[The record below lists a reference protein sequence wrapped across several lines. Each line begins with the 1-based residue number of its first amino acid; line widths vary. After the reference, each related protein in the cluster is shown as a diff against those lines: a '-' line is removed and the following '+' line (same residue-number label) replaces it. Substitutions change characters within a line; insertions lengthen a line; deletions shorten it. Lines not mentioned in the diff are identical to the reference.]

1 MILVMSHAR
10 KFTGTSGLWVRR
22 QSIRGEYRLVVLF
35 YSSIHFPP
43 PLVNGCR
50 KVWCSKNGVCKI
62 NQYKKIHFLDRP
74 TSGAGTVSLGVGS
87 VHHCGPDWNGSI
99 STGWTGNEIYI
110 LYNMMLI

>member
-1 MILVMSHAR
+1 MPGSSPVPVAFGYVGSLLEEN
-10 KFTGTSGLWVRR
+10 TDW
-22 QSIRGEYRLVVLF
+22 LF